1 MNEET
6 GATEATETAAESTS
20 ESSNESGETQAT
32 DGTPKSAPKE
42 SKEPKED
49 DEFEVVKSANREWKL
64 PKEAAKTFKHLNKG
78 YTQATQQAAELRK
91 VLEQLEQDPDSVMEK
106 VLSKKGM
113 DLDTWAEK
121 RLMQRLEHLNK
132 SPEQIELEKY
142 KKELGTYK
150 QREEQEAKQRAEA
163 EQKELEQY
171 VTKQLDTEI
180 AKAWKDSKLPADPI
194 YIKHIGALILDSMK
208 LANAGKIERVLTAK
222 EAADIVKGKQR
233 QTWKAALP
241 TLDVMELLELIGP
254 EKFTEMKQKELAR
267 LTNPASMAGF
277 GQQKKGSP
285 SSDNTQSVPTQKRTL
300 TEKEYRAL
308 YED

>member
-6 GATEATETAAESTS
+6 GATESVDAATETENTEDVATE
-20 ESSNESGETQAT
+20 GQAKE
-32 DGTPKSAPKE
+32 GTPKSAPKE
-42 SKEPKED
+42 PKED
-49 DEFEVVKSANREWKL
+49 DEYEVVKSANREWRL

-91 VLEQLEQDPDSVMEK
+91 VLDQLESDPDSVMEK
-106 VLSKKGM
+106 VFSKKGM

-132 SPEQIELEKY
+132 SPEQIELEQY

-150 QREEQEAKQRAEA
+150 QKEEQAAKQRAET
-163 EQKELEQY
+163 ESRELEQY
-171 VTKQLDTEI
+171 VTKQLDSEI
-180 AKAWKDSKLPADPI
+180 AKAWQESKLPADPI

-233 QTWKAALP
+233 QTWKASLP
-241 TLDVMELLELIGP
+241 TLDVTELLELIGP
-254 EKFTEMKQKELAR
+254 EKFTEMKQRELAR

-277 GQQKKGSP
+277 GQQKKGSL
-285 SSDNTQSVPTQKRTL
+285 SQDNTQSVPTQKRSL